1 MQDKFV
7 ENTQVENKLPFKF
20 INEQKE
26 TIGSI
31 VEDLGKLAK
40 YLLCYYRCLFK
51 SWVPQKQIQW
61 QGVLYKWFI
70 KEVFPGETIKELEE
84 AGQERGRNRTN
95 GQILGSFSL
104 FQKETFGL

>member
-7 ENTQVENKLPFKF
+7 ENTQVENKLTFKF

-40 YLLCYYRCLFK
+40 YLLCYYRCFFK
-51 SWVPQKQIQW
+51 NWVPQKQIQW
-61 QGVLYKWFI
+61 QGVLYK
-70 KEVFPGETIKELEE
+70 
-84 AGQERGRNRTN
+84 
-95 GQILGSFSL
+95 
-104 FQKETFGL
+104 

>member
-7 ENTQVENKLPFKF
+7 ENIQVEYKLIFKLINK
-20 INEQKE
+20 QKE

-31 VEDLGKLAK
+31 VEDSGKLAK
-40 YLLCYYRCLFK
+40 YLCYYRCFFK

-84 AGQERGRNRTN
+84 AGQERGSNRTN

-104 FQKETFGL
+104 FQKEIFGL